1 MTASTTT
8 VPPTGPPTLP
18 PSLYAATARPGPATP
33 ALDGDATV
41 SVAVIGGGF
50 TGLSTALHLAESGT
64 DVMLLEAHE
73 PGWGASGRNG
83 GQVNPGLKPDPDAV
97 VRDWGPELGGRM
109 VAFAWSA
116 PDRLFDLIG
125 RWQIECD
132 ARNGG
137 TIRAAT
143 SARHAAGVR
152 RTAEDCMRRGMP
164 VSLLDAAG
172 AAEATGCGRYGA
184 AMLDRRGGDV
194 QPLDLA
200 RGLAG
205 AAIKAGAR
213 VHGGTRAL
221 SLRREGLV
229 WCIETPF
236 GTVRAD
242 SVVLGANGYT
252 DDLLPGLR
260 RSVVP
265 VFSSIAASAPL
276 PDAVADR
283 VLPSGSVLYESGPIT
298 VYLRRDRGNRLLI
311 GGRGPQRPI
320 RDASA
325 VAYLMRYAERL
336 WPGLVGV
343 PWTHGWN
350 GQLAMTT
357 DHYPHVHEPAP
368 GLFACLG
375 YNGRGVALAISMGA
389 EIGRRVNRA
398 GADTLC
404 MPTTAVRPI
413 RFHGFWRAG
422 VVAKVLE
429 GRVRE
434 RFGL

>member
-1 MTASTTT
+1 MISPIAA
-8 VPPTGPPTLP
+8 VHPTLP

-33 ALDGDATV
+33 ALDGDARV

-50 TGLSTALHLAESGT
+50 TGLSTALHLVEGGT

-83 GQVNPGLKPDPDAV
+83 GQVNPGLKPDPDEV
-97 VRDWGPELGGRM
+97 VRDWGPELGERM

-116 PDRLFDLIG
+116 PDRLFELIG

-137 TIRAAT
+137 TLRTAT
-143 SARHAAGVR
+143 GARHADGVR
-152 RTAEDCMRRGMP
+152 RTAEDCVRRGMP
-164 VSLLDAAG
+164 VSLLDAG
-172 AAEATGCGRYGA
+172 AAAAATGCGRYA
-184 AMLDRRGGDV
+184 IAMRDSRGGDV

-205 AAIKAGAR
+205 AAIQAGAR
-213 VHGGTRAL
+213 IHGSTRAL
-221 SLRREGLV
+221 SLRRDGGM

-252 DDLLPGLR
+252 DGLLPGLR

-265 VFSSIAASAPL
+265 VFSSIVATAPL
-276 PDAVADR
+276 ADAVAER
-283 VLPSGSVLYESGPIT
+283 VMPSGSVLYESGAIT
-298 VYLRRDRGNRLLI
+298 VYLRRDRANRLLI
-311 GGRGPQRPI
+311 GGRGPQRAI

-325 VAYLMRYAERL
+325 VRYLMRYAERL
-336 WPGLVGV
+336 WPGLSGV
-343 PWTHGWN
+343 AWTHGWN

-375 YNGRGVALAISMGA
+375 YNGRGVALATSMGA
-389 EIGRRVNRA
+389 EIARRVNRA
-398 GADTLC
+398 PTDALC

-413 RFHGFWRAG
+413 RFHGLWRAG
-422 VVAKVLE
+422 VVARVLE
-429 GRVRE
+429 ARVRD